1 MSLRKKTIKGLA
13 WSAVSQGGK
22 QVSQIII
29 TMILAR
35 LLSPEDFGLVAMA
48 TVFTN
53 FALLFGEMG
62 LSSALIQKQDIDDR
76 HLSSAFWLNVIA
88 GACLT
93 LFFIIVAPLIAAFY
107 HKPQLQPLLMVMSL
121 NFILTSFTIIQQ
133 TIFTKE
139 MDFKPLTIR
148 DIASVVVAGIVGIFM
163 ANHGFGAWSLVG
175 QLLTFSFVNGI
186 LLWTMSSWRPKFMF
200 SKDAIK
206 DIFHFSAHMTGFN
219 IVNYFAR
226 NVDQLLIGK
235 FLGSQALGYYALA
248 YKIMLYP
255 VQNISGII
263 GRVMFPAFS
272 RIQHDLEKV
281 RSAYLKMVKAISLIT
296 FPLMAGLFVL
306 APEFVH
312 IVFGA
317 KWEPIILVLK
327 ILCICGAVQSIG
339 TTVGNIILSQGRSEL
354 QLRLGVI
361 SIFFVFLAVLLGMR
375 WGVAGVAAFYTYEQI
390 LWFFYVQRISNH
402 LIKLDNKRFF
412 SVFKK
417 SLLIGVF
424 LCLCVYLVKCI
435 IITK

>member
-22 QVSQIII
+22 QISQIVV

-53 FALLFGEMG
+53 FALIFGELG

-76 HLSSAFWLNVIA
+76 HLSSAFWLNLIG

-93 LFFIIVAPLIAAFY
+93 VFFIIAAPFIAAFY
-107 HKPQLQPLLMVMSL
+107 HKPQLQPLLIVMSL

-148 DIASVVVAGIVGIFM
+148 DIASVIVAGIVGIFM
-163 ANHGFGAWSLVG
+163 AFHGFGAWSLVG

-186 LLWTMSSWRPKFMF
+186 LLWTMSSWRPKFIF
-200 SKDAIK
+200 SKEAIK
-206 DIFHFSAHMTGFN
+206 DIFHFSANMTGFS

-235 FLGSQALGYYALA
+235 FLGTEALGYYSLA

-255 VQNISGII
+255 VQNISAVI
-263 GRVMFPAFS
+263 GKVMFPAFS
-272 RIQHDLEKV
+272 KIQHDLEKV

-306 APEFVH
+306 APEFVRF
-312 IVFGA
+312 VFGT
-317 KWEPIILVLK
+317 KWEPIIM
-327 ILCICGAVQSIG
+327 ILRIFCVCGVVQSIG
-339 TTVGNIILSQGRSEL
+339 TTVGNIILSQGRSGL
-354 QLRLGVI
+354 QLRLGMI
-361 SIFFVFLAVLLGMR
+361 SIFFVFLAVLLGIR
-375 WGVAGVAAFYTYEQI
+375 WGVAGVAIFYTCEQI
-390 LWFFYVQRISNH
+390 LWFFYVQKISNQ
-402 LIKLDNKRFF
+402 LIKLENRRFF